1 MSAKLRCPEFC
12 DFLNQYEIIG
22 LQESKTDDTD
32 SIVLPGYTCFLN
44 NRDKLSR
51 YRSGGIALFV
61 KNSISDYIKV
71 ENEFHSKLILWF
83 IISHKITLIGEDVH
97 CGIVYIPPQGS
108 KYAHEEPYNELEQEI
123 IRYCINSTNII
134 LMGDFN
140 SRSGQKDDYVS
151 IGSYLSKNFGL
162 EQLCDDFSDV
172 LNNFELNSVPLL
184 RENDDSAINSYGNLM
199 LDFCKN
205 TNLFIANGRLGKV
218 ENSRRVTCK
227 DRSTVDYYLCTS
239 DLFSTLQELQV
250 HEFNCLYSDAHSPL
264 TVVLKTINIDKK
276 HENKHEQTSRNQ
288 GEKTKLWDPDKSHL
302 FSNNLNSELVSE
314 IDQKIS
320 HLLNSNTTIQSDIDK
335 IVGEIG
341 VLFEESAKN
350 SFGYLRPKNNK
361 KSKFSKPWFNFSCR
375 KARNVYHIARKLY
388 NKNKSE
394 TNRIRLKQVSKEYKS
409 TLYKNQ
415 KQYKNVNINKLRNLK
430 TSNPREYWRILNS
443 HQTKQKTEAC
453 LDDLYNYFKNI
464 NESGQTSNDPN
475 NIPTFDSP
483 ENQELNEELNLPITE
498 AEILKA
504 INGLKC
510 NKSSGLDNIKNE
522 HIKNTCNTM
531 LPIYCKLFNIIFDTG
546 IIPESWSLGTIKPIF
561 KNKGDPKQPE
571 NYRPITI
578 LSCFGKLFTS
588 VINNRLKTYAD
599 EYGVIDDCQ
608 AGFRKNY
615 STADNMFIIKSLIDI
630 ARASKKKLHCCFIDF
645 KQAFDTVWRDGLW
658 GKLLHYQINGKCFK
672 IIRSIYE
679 NIKSNVEANGSMSA
693 FFKCLSGLR
702 QGENMSPFLF
712 SIFLNDLKGFLRA
725 HNVNGITC
733 NIGYEDIS
741 VYLKIV
747 ILLFA
752 DDTVLF
758 AESDQELQYV
768 LDQFQEYC
776 EEMKLTVNVS
786 KTKIVIYTNS
796 RNKNNITYKFNA
808 STIEIVDAYKYLGI
822 YFAKNGSFTL
832 AKKNVAEQA
841 NKALFSLLRKA
852 RNLDLPYD
860 IQLDLF
866 NKMIKPILLY
876 GSEIWGTGNCDILE
890 RVQLKF
896 LKYTFKLK
904 KSTPSHMIYGELG
917 IMPIS
922 SDIKTR
928 FISFWCKLIENYENF
943 KLSSHL
949 YKVVHAMH
957 EHKYLK
963 SAWID
968 NIKHLLC
975 SLGFSGIWYTQSF
988 ISSNWLI
995 KATKQKIKDI
1005 YIQDWNSTLSISS
1018 SSNNYRLFKDTF
1030 EASSYISTLS
1040 TYMCRR
1046 FLAFRTRNHRFPV
1059 EIGRWRGQPLH
1070 ERKCKFCLDDI
1081 GDEYHY
1087 LLTCRKFTEERKRY
1101 IKPYFFVHPNTI
1113 KYHEIMNTKNPQQL
1127 KNLCKFLI
1135 QF

>member
-1 MSAKLRCPEFC
+1 MRGGDADPGSGLDPELIKRTLRPC
-12 DFLNQYEIIG
+12 
-22 LQESKTDDTD
+22 
-32 SIVLPGYTCFLN
+32 
-44 NRDKLSR
+44 
-51 YRSGGIALFV
+51 
-61 KNSISDYIKV
+61 
-71 ENEFHSKLILWF
+71 
-83 IISHKITLIGEDVH
+83 
-97 CGIVYIPPQGS
+97 S

-123 IRYCINSTNII
+123 IRYCINSKNII

-140 SRSGQKDDYVS
+140 SRTGQKDDYVP
-151 IGSYLSKNFGL
+151 IDSYLSKNFGL

-172 LNNFELNSVPLL
+172 LNNFQLNSVPLL
-184 RENDDSAINSYGNLM
+184 RDNDDSAINSYGNMM

-205 TNLFIANGRLGKV
+205 TNLFITNGRLGKT

-239 DLFSTLQELQV
+239 DMFSSLHELKI
-250 HEFNCLYSDAHSPL
+250 HEFNSLYSDAHSPL
-264 TVVLKTINIDKK
+264 SIIFKTNNNDNNY
-276 HENKHEQTSRNQ
+276 ENKDEHISRKQ
-288 GEKTKLWDPDKSHL
+288 GEKIKLWDSDKSNL
-302 FSNNLNSELVSE
+302 FSNNLNMELVSDV
-314 IDQKIS
+314 DQKLL
-320 HLLNSNTTIQSDIDK
+320 HLLNGNTITQSDIDE

-341 VLFEESAKN
+341 AIFEENAKN
-350 SFGYLRPKNNK
+350 SFGYLRPTNNK
-361 KSKFSKPWFNFSCR
+361 KSKFSKPWFNFNCR
-375 KARNVYHIARKLY
+375 KARNIYHVARKLY
-388 NKNKSE
+388 NKNKTE
-394 TNRIRLKQVSKEYKS
+394 INRLRLKQVSKEYKS
-409 TLYKNQ
+409 TLFKNQ

-443 HQTKQKTEAC
+443 EQAKQKTEAC
-453 LDDLYNYFKNI
+453 LDDLYNFFKNI
-464 NESGQTSNDPN
+464 NASDQTSSFLN
-475 NIPTFDSP
+475 NAPTSDNP

-504 INGLKC
+504 IQGLKC
-510 NKSSGLDNIKNE
+510 NKSSGLDNVKNE
-522 HIKNTCNTM
+522 HINNTCNAM
-531 LPIYCKLFNIIFDTG
+531 LPLYCKLFNIIFDTG

-588 VINNRLKTYAD
+588 VINNRLKAYAENYD
-599 EYGVIDDCQ
+599 VIDDCQ

-672 IIRSIYE
+672 LIQNIYG
-679 NIKSNVEANGSMSA
+679 NIKSNVEANGNMSA

-712 SIFLNDLKGFLRA
+712 SIFLNDLKAFLRA

-733 NIGYEDIS
+733 NIGYEDAS
-741 VYLKIV
+741 VYLKIL

-758 AESDQELQYV
+758 AESDQELQYA
-768 LDQFQEYC
+768 LDQFKEYC
-776 EEMKLTVNVS
+776 EEMKLTVNVE
-786 KTKIVIYTNS
+786 KTKIVIFTNS
-796 RNKNNITYKFNA
+796 RNKNHFEFKFNA

-832 AKKNVAEQA
+832 AKKSIAEQA

-904 KSTPSHMIYGELG
+904 KSTPSHMVYGELG

-922 SDIKTR
+922 TDIKSR
-928 FISFWCKLIENYENF
+928 VISFWCKLIENYENF
-943 KLSSHL
+943 RLSSLL
-949 YKVVHAMH
+949 YTAV
-957 EHKYLK
+957 
-963 SAWID
+963 
-968 NIKHLLC
+968 
-975 SLGFSGIWYTQSF
+975 Q
-988 ISSNWLI
+988 
-995 KATKQKIKDI
+995 
-1005 YIQDWNSTLSISS
+1005 
-1018 SSNNYRLFKDTF
+1018 
-1030 EASSYISTLS
+1030 
-1040 TYMCRR
+1040 
-1046 FLAFRTRNHRFPV
+1046 
-1059 EIGRWRGQPLH
+1059 
-1070 ERKCKFCLDDI
+1070 
-1081 GDEYHY
+1081 
-1087 LLTCRKFTEERKRY
+1087 
-1101 IKPYFFVHPNTI
+1101 
-1113 KYHEIMNTKNPQQL
+1113 
-1127 KNLCKFLI
+1127 
-1135 QF
+1135 